1 MELVAPCGAVATR
14 RRNSMRYGLER
25 NEASPSHV
33 TEHNEPLP
41 NHFVSLRVEE
51 AFAADPALLGT
62 RIAVEAF
69 EGIVELSGIVRWQY
83 QLSWAKQ
90 VAWRVGGVLG
100 LRSYVRVAPSA
111 QSRSIVGPPP
121 CGADSGTPG
130 LAGRVRQR
138 QGWEDEQGPGPRP
151 HSAST

>member
-90 VAWRVGGVLG
+90 VAWRVRGVLG
-100 LRSYVRVAPSA
+100 IRSYIRIDRSA
-111 QSRSIVGPPP
+111 DARPTVGTRP
-121 CGADSGTPG
+121 C
-130 LAGRVRQR
+130 
-138 QGWEDEQGPGPRP
+138 
-151 HSAST
+151 SAHTASP